1 MIHLHRKFC
10 VIHLQR
16 KLHVV
21 IFVILLFNELKIL
34 ELIQI
39 SNLLL
44 FKCFD
49 FASGEI
55 TIIWHADVKRATVL
69 FCSFKIIQS

>member
-1 MIHLHRKFC
+1 M
-10 VIHLQR
+10 
-16 KLHVV
+16 V

-55 TIIWHADVKRATVL
+55 TIIWHADVMRLIVL
-69 FCSFKIIQS
+69 FCSFMRLQKLMAPFIEVKTK